1 VKALTLVAIACCAAS
16 AVALAQVRTSRA
28 PIVSVSSTQV
38 EVPCSTGDSTTAWN
52 GAIARAVAGTDKIV
66 HLYACTYHF
75 QSTPA
80 PISHG
85 IEVLGQGMYTTYLE
99 RDYSPG
105 HGCAASACEFIS
117 TVDIG
122 ETIKDLA
129 IFAARGTSGGWGLHA
144 ISTDARKGN
153 DVILDNVYISGYGT
167 YSLPVFLDG
176 QKSLQ
181 PPEGIRKVNFTNVT
195 VFNGTWHG
203 FVCWNCVGMSWH
215 GGGLWEGFGTTQDA
229 IVGGP
234 LSTQNMI
241 AAFVN
246 GTVQYWAG
254 SAIQ

>member
-1 VKALTLVAIACCAAS
+1 VKALTLVAIAFCATS
-16 AVALAQVRTSRA
+16 AVVLTQARTVPAPLA
-28 PIVSVSSTQV
+28 PVSSTQV
-38 EVPCSTGDSTTAWN
+38 EVPCSTGDSTPAFN
-52 GAIARAVAGTDKIV
+52 AALARAVAGTDKVV

-75 QSTPA
+75 DSAPA
-80 PISHG
+80 PISNG

-105 HGCAASACEFIS
+105 HGCTKCEFIS

-129 IFAARGTSGGWGLHA
+129 IFAARGTSGGWGFHA

-167 YSLPVFLDG
+167 YTLPVFLDG
-176 QKSLQ
+176 QKSLL
-181 PPEGIRKVNFTNVT
+181 PPEGIRKVNFTNVA

-203 FVCWNCVGMSWH
+203 FECWNCVGMSWH
-215 GGGLWEGFGTTQDA
+215 GGGLWAGFGTTQDA

-241 AAFVN
+241 SAFVN

-254 SAIQ
+254 SELQ